1 MAAEGN
7 NIVRY
12 LYRGGEGESIPREA
26 THITVIARA
35 ILKRAFFRHRN
46 IQELICDASV
56 EKIEEE
62 AFFWCP
68 YLRRVIM
75 PGVKEVERGA
85 FNICEALTYVEC
97 GKLEIIGEEAF
108 ETCDS
113 LSSVNLPSIK
123 IVESLAFNGCR
134 NLTNAKFGKDL
145 ESIGN
150 GAFEGCPALERI
162 ALPLK
167 DELMTHDDIFRFC
180 KKLNH
185 VDLVEGTILHEAAAA
200 LLLEEWKNDM
210 SHAICSINQNLAS
223 APAGHAYD
231 VGGKAQAIQT
241 WIRSVLR
248 KIVHYKA
255 EHQRILDEAATTL
268 HHVLPNDIVLDSILS
283 FLELPSYTFEGEEE
297 EESSDDQSDDDED
310 MEEE

>member
-12 LYRGGEGESIPREA
+12 LYRGEEGERIPEEA
-26 THITVIARA
+26 THITVLARV
-35 ILKRAFFRHRN
+35 ILANAFREHSN
-46 IQELICDASV
+46 IVELICDDASV
-56 EKIEEE
+56 EMIEEY
-62 AFFWCP
+62 AFYRC
-68 YLRRVIM
+68 LSLQRVIM
-75 PGVKEVERGA
+75 PGVKVVERAA
-85 FNICEALTYVEC
+85 FNICSALSYIEC
-97 GKLEIIGEEAF
+97 GKLEIVGRTAF
-108 ETCDS
+108 YGTS
-113 LSSVNLPSIK
+113 LSSVDLPCIK
-123 IVESLAFNGCR
+123 VVGEMAFNGCI
-134 NLTNAKFGKDL
+134 NLANTKFGNEL
-145 ESIGN
+145 ESIGR
-150 GAFEGCPALERI
+150 GALQYCTALERI
-162 ALPLK
+162 TLPLK
-167 DELMTHDDIFRFC
+167 DELMTHDNIFRFC
-180 KKLNH
+180 QNLNQ
-185 VDLVEGTILHEAAAA
+185 VDLVEGTILHETAAA
-200 LLLEEWKNDM
+200 LILEEWKNDM
-210 SHAICSINQNLAS
+210 YNEICSINQNLAS
-223 APAGHAYD
+223 APAGDGYD